1 MKFTILVDPSLVIIT
16 IYLVC
21 LGVDKIFKEIHQF
34 QLFTPKLPPLGDGG
48 KRIYIFSLP
57 YRCYISNL
65 VKIGP
70 VALEKKILTH
80 DGRWTTD
87 DDGCQPIAIGH
98 LSHSGNRN
106 IRNHFPKKY
115 IVIINTSATFRLEC
129 CITQLERIL

>member
-87 DDGCQPIAIGH
+87 DDGRQSIAIGH
-98 LSHSGNRN
+98 LRYSVDL
-106 IRNHFPKKY
+106 K
-115 IVIINTSATFRLEC
+115 IIQIHTIGGGGEM
-129 CITQLERIL
+129 E